1 MVYEQSTEKKAKNG
15 AEAFQEMIPFFFYAA
30 IPLVITIALALVFG
44 PSH

>member
-1 MVYEQSTEKKAKNG
+1 MGYEKSTEKKAKNA

-30 IPLVITIALALVFG
+30 IPLVITIIIALTFG